1 MSHFPSCCPVG
12 SGPGDVVHT
21 IINIGG
27 FSEVYVVGTG
37 PNPFELRTFQSSD
50 ASVSI
55 TENVDN
61 IDLSVT
67 PGSIINVGGFT
78 EVFVVGTSNPFELR
92 TFQSSDG
99 SVTIIEN
106 ADDIDLSVEITQC
119 FQVDSVATLMT
130 NANTFTTLATL
141 AGNADVLDGEEW
153 KINMCVLVCVP
164 FGLGSTATNSE
175 VRWSIETAAAVF
187 TEFDRYSSRDQIA
200 ISGNQQSQP
209 MHRTKNLL
217 AAMDAPRMLVECRR
231 TTSGSTNFLWE
242 IPRWGGTQ
250 IEVAP

>member
-1 MSHFPSCCPVG
+1 MSHFPSCSAVG

-21 IINIGG
+21 IINVGG
-27 FSEVYVVGTG
+27 FTEVYVVGTG

-50 ASVSI
+50 
-55 TENVDN
+55 
-61 IDLSVT
+61 
-67 PGSIINVGGFT
+67 
-78 EVFVVGTSNPFELR
+78 
-92 TFQSSDG
+92 G

-106 ADDIDLSVEITQC
+106 ANDIDLQVQVVDPTQC

-141 AGNADVLDGEEW
+141 TGSAKVLEFEEW

-175 VRWSIETAAAVF
+175 VRWSVETAAAVF

-209 MHRTKNLL
+209 MHRTKQLL

-231 TTSGSTNFLWE
+231 TTAGSTNFLWE